1 LPKPEVNRNLW
12 NSYKE
17 GLTGECILNVSGE
30 ELKVILG
37 LSILFKLFQVSK
49 MLLTAYSEVFKSML
63 TNSNQES
70 IDVVNIDEFDAK
82 TINALIEYLHKES
95 VDDLSEVAV
104 ELFKAANK
112 YGIKG
117 LEVFQ
122 LKLGVVYSNFLGP
135 MC

>member
-1 LPKPEVNRNLW
+1 M
-12 NSYKE
+12 
-17 GLTGECILNVSGE
+17 NVSGE